1 MSVTAR
7 AVSSTGT
14 MPVQV
19 VFRNPLAEIAGVPL
33 LAVVPR
39 PALQSLPTS
48 ILLLSTTHLRYS
60 T

>member
-1 MSVTAR
+1 
-7 AVSSTGT
+7 VSSTGT

-39 PALQSLPTS
+39 PALLSLPTS

>member
-1 MSVTAR
+1 
-7 AVSSTGT
+7 VSSTGT

-19 VFRNPLAEIAGVPL
+19 AFRNPLAEIAGVPL

-39 PALQSLPTS
+39 PALLSLPTS